1 MPRETMLAQ
10 ALVELADTLV
20 ADFDV
25 VELLSVLT
33 DRCVDVLDVG
43 AAGIMLTG
51 ADGDLR
57 VMASSSE
64 AMRVLELLE
73 VQSQEG
79 PCLDCHRTGHPV
91 GSPDLHA
98 AQARWPRFA
107 PEALAA
113 GFQSVHALPLRL
125 RGTMIGALN
134 LFNADTGEMRR
145 ADLDAAQALADVA
158 TIAILQHRASIE
170 AQQLN
175 EQLSQALNTRVVIEQ
190 AKGVVAEREGLDMV
204 QAFTA
209 LRAHARRN
217 NLRLADLARGIVD
230 GSVSATALG
239 H

>member
-57 VMASSSE
+57 VMTSSSE

-79 PCLDCHRTGHPV
+79 PCLDCYRTGQPIV
-91 GSPDLHA
+91 VPDLHE

-107 PEALAA
+107 PEALTD
-113 GFQSVHALPLRL
+113 GFQSVHALPMRL
-125 RGTMIGALN
+125 RGVVIGALN
-134 LFNADTGEMRR
+134 LFNVDVGEMRR

-158 TIAILQHRASIE
+158 TIAIFQHRASIE

-230 GSVSATALG
+230 GSVSASALG